1 MQNERRAATIYGEH
15 KAAPRAARF
24 AAARDA
30 TALRGA
36 NEWHQR
42 DAGTP
47 AHTRTAARRA
57 RGRRDGRAATPS
69 RHVERK
75 QTSRRRWR
83 GGRRPRGETTPPSRQ
98 AYGDRD
104 PPPARRSV

>member
-36 NEWHQR
+36 
-42 DAGTP
+42 
-47 AHTRTAARRA
+47 
-57 RGRRDGRAATPS
+57 
-69 RHVERK
+69 
-75 QTSRRRWR
+75 
-83 GGRRPRGETTPPSRQ
+83 
-98 AYGDRD
+98 
-104 PPPARRSV
+104 